1 MVLKA
6 LKHRKFVI
14 LLTIR
19 TKVNMKAFF
28 ITMIV
33 RNSLGNPDS
42 CFVIQHPR
50 NLVPN
55 LELILVV
62 LNIKFNH
69 N

>member
-19 TKVNMKAFF
+19 TKVNMEAFF

-33 RNSLGNPDS
+33 RNSLGNPDP
-42 CFVIQHPR
+42 CFVVQHPR

-55 LELILVV
+55 LKFIVVV
-62 LNIKFNH
+62 LNINFHQK
-69 N
+69 